1 MAVRNPEDSSKE
13 MDSYNVLVG
22 VDSVDRG
29 LSRINLV
36 SLKLLT
42 CVTYNFNMFPVVS
55 LLLLSFFQ
63 FGTGGNAQEG
73 QACSKCAHLSHTRE
87 LLCSLLG
94 VLSLCGG
101 IARYV

>member
-42 CVTYNFNMFPVVS
+42 CVTYNFNYFILCTTCFQWFLCYCYHFSSLALEVTHKKARPVQS
-55 LLLLSFFQ
+55 
-63 FGTGGNAQEG
+63 
-73 QACSKCAHLSHTRE
+73 
-87 LLCSLLG
+87 
-94 VLSLCGG
+94 VLT
-101 IARYV
+101 